1 MIQSSQYTVFEN
13 RLDKPCP
20 LELDGGDLCNG
31 STSSVGC
38 VHRIAWATAHSAAL
52 DEGPCAAFRCFRASH
67 LPPPPPDT
75 GLAQISPLSHPFA
88 PPPRSSAACVWR
100 VRRRIQPWQMG
111 GGVCRHP
118 QVPSAPVACF
128 LLLCVLGPRGSWLIG
143 TPYQILR
150 EFWVISNE
158 SWVIS
163 RGSCAISPKSHL
175 AATNTHT
182 RQLSP
187 FQCPGTQ
194 ACGARVLACSSPG
207 ARIPVRSTLQS

>member
-1 MIQSSQYTVFEN
+1 MRSFPLLSGITSAPPPP
-13 RLDKPCP
+13 RHRPCADFTAVTPFRPPAP
-20 LELDGGDLCNG
+20 LLC
-31 STSSVGC
+31 SLC
-38 VHRIAWATAHSAAL
+38 VACATAHSAMA
-52 DEGPCAAFRCFRASH
+52 D
-67 LPPPPPDT
+67 
-75 GLAQISPLSHPFA
+75 
-88 PPPRSSAACVWR
+88 
-100 VRRRIQPWQMG
+100 G
-111 GGVCRHP
+111 GGGCRHP

-187 FQCPGTQ
+187 FQCPGPQ

>member
-67 LPPPPPDT
+67 LPPPPQT
-75 GLAQISPLSHPFA
+75 QALRRFHRCHTLS
-88 PPPRSSAACVWR
+88 PPRPAPL
-100 VRRRIQPWQMG
+100 QPVCGVCDGAFSHGRWG
-111 GGVCRHP
+111 GGCRHP

-150 EFWVISNE
+150 ESWVISNE
-158 SWVIS
+158 SWMIS

>member
-1 MIQSSQYTVFEN
+1 MDPRVPWAACTGL
-13 RLDKPCP
+13 RGRP
-20 LELDGGDLCNG
+20 
-31 STSSVGC
+31 
-38 VHRIAWATAHSAAL
+38 RILPRWMKGLAQLSAAF
-52 DEGPCAAFRCFRASH
+52 GQQIC
-67 LPPPPPDT
+67 PPPPPQT
-75 GLAQISPLSHPFA
+75 QALRRFHRCHTLS
-88 PPPRSSAACVWR
+88 PPRPAPL
-100 VRRRIQPWQMG
+100 QPVCGVCDGAFSHGRWG
-111 GGVCRHP
+111 GGCRHP

-187 FQCPGTQ
+187 FQCPGPQ

>member
-1 MIQSSQYTVFEN
+1 MDPRVPWAACTGL
-13 RLDKPCP
+13 RGRP
-20 LELDGGDLCNG
+20 
-31 STSSVGC
+31 
-38 VHRIAWATAHSAAL
+38 RILPRWMKGLAQLSAAF
-52 DEGPCAAFRCFRASH
+52 GHHICH
-67 LPPPPPDT
+67 PPPPDT

-111 GGVCRHP
+111 GGGCRHP

-150 EFWVISNE
+150 ESWVISNE

-187 FQCPGTQ
+187 FQCPGPQ

>member
-1 MIQSSQYTVFEN
+1 MKTGHSCGGCVRAASGTVPRIEEIVIQSSQYTVFEN

-111 GGVCRHP
+111 GGVPTPTSSERTRCLLPSSLCAGAARQLVNRHP
-118 QVPSAPVACF
+118 
-128 LLLCVLGPRGSWLIG
+128 L
-143 TPYQILR
+143 
-150 EFWVISNE
+150 SNP
-158 SWVIS
+158 
-163 RGSCAISPKSHL
+163 A
-175 AATNTHT
+175 
-182 RQLSP
+182 
-187 FQCPGTQ
+187 
-194 ACGARVLACSSPG
+194 
-207 ARIPVRSTLQS
+207 